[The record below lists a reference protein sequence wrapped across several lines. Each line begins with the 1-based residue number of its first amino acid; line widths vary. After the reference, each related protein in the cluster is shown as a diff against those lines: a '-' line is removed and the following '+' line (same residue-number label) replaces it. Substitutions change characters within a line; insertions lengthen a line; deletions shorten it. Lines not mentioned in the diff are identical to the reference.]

1 MTARISRAAALDIAL
16 ANRPRG
22 LRNNN
27 PGNIRRGPDKWQGMA
42 PPELQTDPAFVV
54 FDSMVWGIRAIARIL
69 IRYQDHHELD
79 TIERLI
85 ARYAPP
91 DENATERY
99 VAFVAKYTRFD
110 ARETLDLHTY
120 EHLRI
125 LVEAIVVKEV
135 GHDHGISAAEFDA
148 GLARA
153 GVLPPEAPLTATRT
167 VKGAQVA
174 TGGTFTVAAV
184 AEYARQ
190 AQDVGAAVSPILDL
204 VQRFG
209 PWLVVAVAVAGV
221 GYIVWAR
228 IDTRR
233 RGIA

>member
-1 MTARISRAAALDIAL
+1 MTARISRADAVSIARV
-16 ANRPRG
+16 NRPRG

-27 PGNIRRGPDKWQGMA
+27 PGNVRRGPDKWQGMA

-54 FDSMVWGIRAIARIL
+54 FETMVWGIRAIARIL
-69 IRYQDHHELD
+69 IRYQDHHALN
-79 TIERLI
+79 TIEQLI

-91 DENATERY
+91 DENKTEGY
-99 VAFVAKYTRFD
+99 VAFVAKHTSFNP
-110 ARETLDLHTY
+110 RETLDLHRY

-125 LVEAIVVKEV
+125 LVEAIVIKEV

-153 GVLPPEAPLTATRT
+153 GVLPPEAPLSSTRT

-174 TGGTFTVAAV
+174 TAGAGGVAGAL
-184 AEYARQ
+184 EIARQ
-190 AQDVGAAVSPILDL
+190 AQEIGYAVSPWIDTL
-204 VQRFG
+204 QRLG
-209 PWLVVAVAVAGV
+209 PWLVFGIAALGVA
-221 GYIVWAR
+221 YIVWAR